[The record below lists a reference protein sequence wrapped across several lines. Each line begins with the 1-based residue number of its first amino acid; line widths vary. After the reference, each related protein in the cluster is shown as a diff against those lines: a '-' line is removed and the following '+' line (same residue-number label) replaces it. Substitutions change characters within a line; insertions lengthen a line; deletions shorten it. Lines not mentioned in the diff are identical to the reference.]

1 MQKKKLE
8 NYEKKILSNKKEM
21 IETYLN
27 KLNCLCFFFRQTK
40 HCVGFVSDFVMI
52 LLLQHWMRFTE
63 N

>member
-27 KLNCLCFFFRQTK
+27 KLNCLWVFFRQTK

-52 LLLQHWMRFTE
+52 LLLQYWMRFTE

>member
-27 KLNCLCFFFRQTK
+27 KLNCLW
-40 HCVGFVSDFVMI
+40 GFLGKLNIALALYPI
-52 LLLQHWMRFTE
+52 L
-63 N
+63 